1 MGSGGSL
8 AEGDAPRSGGAGI
21 AATGGASFVGVPR
34 SSGGASSSTGGRP
47 GPSGATT
54 GGVASSAG
62 AKSAGGTRSN
72 VATGGAAGRGG
83 SANAAHGGAA
93 TGGDSASAGSNDV
106 GTPLD
111 GSCCPDGDCLC
122 HAPPPSELTANDGP
136 YETATLKLGTGTLHY
151 PTDAEPP
158 FAGIAICP
166 GFLNTGPE
174 MAPWGPFYASWG
186 IAVVVTNTTGADLP
200 TVRGDKLVAAIE
212 ELKTQNEGSG
222 PLVGKLAGRY
232 GTSGYSMG
240 GGGTT
245 FASAKDATF
254 RTSVGLAA
262 WGPEGRNVK
271 VPTLF
276 LCSESDSV
284 AGCGFSQTAYDEMGS
299 TPKMLVKIPSAS
311 HFAWFDPND
320 AGRGMSGKYAL
331 AFQKVFLE
339 GDERW
344 RPLLLATPTQ
354 GSVVTNIE

>member
-1 MGSGGSL
+1 M
-8 AEGDAPRSGGAGI
+8 
-21 AATGGASFVGVPR
+21 
-34 SSGGASSSTGGRP
+34 
-47 GPSGATT
+47 
-54 GGVASSAG
+54 
-62 AKSAGGTRSN
+62 
-72 VATGGAAGRGG
+72 
-83 SANAAHGGAA
+83 
-93 TGGDSASAGSNDV
+93 
-106 GTPLD
+106 
-111 GSCCPDGDCLC
+111 
-122 HAPPPSELTANDGP
+122 
-136 YETATLKLGTGTLHY
+136 LGTGTLHY

-186 IAVVVTNTTGADLP
+186 IAVVVTNTTGVDLP
-200 TVRGDKLVAAIE
+200 NVRGDKLVAAIE
-212 ELKTQNEGSG
+212 ELKTQNVGSG
-222 PLVGKLAGRY
+222 PLAGKLAGRY

-245 FASAKDATF
+245 FASAKDPTH
-254 RTSVGLAA
+254 RSSVGLAA
-262 WGPEGRNVK
+262 WGPEGRNVT

-284 AGCGFSQTAYDEMGS
+284 AGCDFSQTAYDAMGS

-320 AGRGMSGKYAL
+320 AGRGMSGMYAL

-344 RPLLLATPTQ
+344 RSLLLTTPAQ
-354 GSVVTNIE
+354 GSVLTNIE

>member
-1 MGSGGSL
+1 
-8 AEGDAPRSGGAGI
+8 
-21 AATGGASFVGVPR
+21 
-34 SSGGASSSTGGRP
+34 
-47 GPSGATT
+47 
-54 GGVASSAG
+54 
-62 AKSAGGTRSN
+62 
-72 VATGGAAGRGG
+72 
-83 SANAAHGGAA
+83 
-93 TGGDSASAGSNDV
+93 
-106 GTPLD
+106 
-111 GSCCPDGDCLC
+111 
-122 HAPPPSELTANDGP
+122 
-136 YETATLKLGTGTLHY
+136 LHY

-200 TVRGDKLVAAIE
+200 NVRGDKLVAAIE
-212 ELKTQNEGSG
+212 ELKTQNVGSG
-222 PLVGKLAGRY
+222 PLAGKLAGRY

-245 FASAKDATF
+245 IASAKDPTH
-254 RTSVGLAA
+254 RSSVGLAA

-284 AGCGFSQTAYDEMGS
+284 AGCDFSQTAYDDMGS

-344 RPLLLATPTQ
+344 RSLLLTTPAQ
-354 GSVVTNIE
+354 GSVLTNIE